1 MANPRLTLIGLY
13 NYDNSLFDNL
23 KLPEEIDKNI
33 FINNL
38 LLKYGEFGV
47 LYSNFDFMKFAI
59 KSWGQKYFNSFIRI
73 NKALTEEYNPIHNFD
88 RFEDLSDTDS
98 SERKSTDSKNST
110 ITATNSIVGSNEVDE
125 NSESRISAYNSETY
139 QPDNSNT
146 TNTSQNNRST
156 STSEQGQNDSTS
168 NSEEEKHTSTHTGHL
183 YGNIGVTKSQD
194 MVKDEIN
201 LRSNYNIYDIMSEIF
216 KCEFLIMIY

>member
-47 LYSNFDFMKFAI
+47 LYSNLDFMKFAI
-59 KSWGQKYFNSFIRI
+59 ESWGQKYFNSFIRI

-88 RFEDLSDTDS
+88 RFEDVSDTDS

-156 STSEQGQNDSTS
+156 STSEQGQNDSAS
-168 NSEEEKHTSTHTGHL
+168 NSEEEKHTFTHTGHL

-194 MVKDEIN
+194 MIKDEIN

-216 KCEFLIMIY
+216 KCECLIMIY

>member
-1 MANPRLTLIGLY
+1 MANARLTLIGLY
-13 NYDNSLFDNL
+13 NYDRTLFDGL
-23 KLPEEIDKNI
+23 VLPENKNKNI

-38 LLKYGEFGV
+38 LLKCGEFGI
-47 LYSNFDFMKFAI
+47 LYSNLDFMKFAI
-59 KSWGQKYFNSFIRI
+59 ENWGKKYFNSFVRI

-88 RFEDLSDTDS
+88 RFEDMTDS
-98 SERKSTDSKNST
+98 DSTERKSTDNKNST
-110 ITATNSIVGSNEVDE
+110 ITATNTLVGSNEVDE

-146 TNTSQNNRST
+146 SNTSQNNRST
-156 STSEQGQNDSTS
+156 STSEQGQNDSAS

-194 MVKDEIN
+194 MVTDEIK
-201 LRSNYNIYDIMSEIF
+201 LRSNNNIYDIMSEIF
-216 KCEFLIMIY
+216 KAEFLIMIY

>member
-1 MANPRLTLIGLY
+1 MANARLTLIGLY
-13 NYDNSLFDNL
+13 NYDSTLFDGL
-23 KLPEEIDKNI
+23 VLPENIDKNI

-38 LLKYGEFGV
+38 LLKCGEFGI
-47 LYSNFDFMKFAI
+47 LYSNLDFMKFAI
-59 KSWGQKYFNSFIRI
+59 ENWGKKYFNSFVRI

-88 RFEDLSDTDS
+88 RFEDMTDS
-98 SERKSTDSKNST
+98 DSTERKSTDNKNST
-110 ITATNSIVGSNEVDE
+110 ITATNTLVGSNEVDE

-146 TNTSQNNRST
+146 SNTSQNNRST
-156 STSEQGQNDSTS
+156 STSEQGQNDSAS

-194 MVKDEIN
+194 MVTDEIK
-201 LRSNYNIYDIMSEIF
+201 LRSNNNIYDIMSEIF
-216 KCEFLIMIY
+216 KAEFLIMIY

>member
-38 LLKYGEFGV
+38 LLKCGEFGV
-47 LYSNFDFMKFAI
+47 LYSNLDFMKFAI
-59 KSWGQKYFNSFIRI
+59 GNWGKKYFNSFMRI

-88 RFEDLSDTDS
+88 RFEDMSDTDS
-98 SERKSTDSKNST
+98 TERKSTDSKNST
-110 ITATNSIVGSNEVDE
+110 ITSTNSIVGSNEVDE
-125 NSESRISAYNSETY
+125 NSESKTSAYNSETY

-146 TNTSQNNRST
+146 TNTSQSNRST
-156 STSEQGQNDSTS
+156 STSEQGQNDSAS
-168 NSEEEKHTSTHTGHL
+168 NSEEENHTSTHTGHL

-194 MVKDEIN
+194 MVSDEIK
-201 LRSNYNIYDIMSEIF
+201 LRTNNNIYDIVSEIF
-216 KCEFLIMIY
+216 KAEFLILVY